1 MTQTL
6 ESFIDR
12 LRADGV
18 EAGRKAAEEIRREA
32 ERDAE
37 KLRRDAEAKAQE
49 IVRAAEAEGQQILA
63 RTQTDLKLA
72 ARDTVARLRE
82 TLSEAVNRVLEK
94 AVAEQFD
101 RADFLADLI
110 REVARQYAEAD
121 AVGESVLTIN
131 VSEPMRQRLA
141 HWAIETFHK
150 DKKREGLS
158 VELHGSLTG
167 AGFEYKMVE
176 GTVEITAESVVQVL
190 SEIITPELRK
200 LIAEAVGEPQ
210 ERPGGGHDSHPSGQA
225 D

>member
-18 EAGRKAAEEIRREA
+18 EAGRTAADEIRREA
-32 ERDAE
+32 EREAE
-37 KLRRDAEAKAQE
+37 KLQRDAEDRARE
-49 IVRAAEAEGQQILA
+49 IVRAAETESQRILA
-63 RTQTDLKLA
+63 RTQTDLRLA

-82 TLSEAVNRVLEK
+82 TLSQAVTRVLEK
-94 AVAEQFD
+94 AVAAQLD

-110 REVARQYAEAD
+110 RQVAQQYAEAD
-121 AVGESVLTIN
+121 AIGEGVLTIN

-167 AGFEYKMVE
+167 AGFEYKMAE

-190 SEIITPELRK
+190 SEIVTPELRK
-200 LIAEAVGEPQ
+200 LIAEAIGEQPEPAGGPQ
-210 ERPGGGHDSHPSGQA
+210 PPGQA